1 MDIGK
6 IFKTGLSNVVL
17 DSTGHTGYRT
27 LTGGTGKVLREH
39 QFKDE
44 PIKSASPSDQQAQ
57 LIREQWDDYMARFK
71 PKETELMGLA
81 MGNADNQLSEQRAIG
96 AANTGFG
103 VANSTLGRM
112 RSRLGQTMTGDET
125 ANENRQNSSLKQA
138 AVVTAQNRAR
148 FHARDRDNAILTGA
162 NLGQGL

>member
-1 MDIGK
+1 MN
-6 IFKTGLSNVVL
+6 TP
-17 DSTGHTGYRT
+17 DSTKWVSTGYGPKGSPRVAPST
-27 LTGGTGKVLREH
+27 TDPQLATPKVHRLSPVSRPGT
-39 QFKDE
+39 
-44 PIKSASPSDQQAQ
+44 SPSDQQAQ

-81 MGNADNQLSEQRAIG
+81 MGNADNQLSETRAIG

-112 RSRLGQTMTGDET
+112 RSRIGQTMTGDET
-125 ANENRQNSSLKQA
+125 ANENRQNSSLQQA

>member
-1 MDIGK
+1 MNLLK
-6 IFKTGLSNVVL
+6 SGLWNHSR
-17 DSTGHTGYRT
+17 DRT
-27 LTGGTGKVLREH
+27 FWGDKKPET
-39 QFKDE
+39 
-44 PIKSASPSDQQAQ
+44 PSLAPQQAQ
-57 LIREQWDDYMARFK
+57 IIREQWDDYTTRFR
-71 PKETELMGLA
+71 PKEKELMGLA

-103 VANSTLGRM
+103 VAGGTLSRM

-125 ANENRQNSSLKQA
+125 TDENRQNSSLRQA

-148 FHARDRDNAILTGA
+148 LQARDRDNAILTGA